1 MITPKG
7 VFLVTTQEF
16 RVRLR
21 TGRWRWLL
29 GAWVLLLL
37 IVMLGLDNSFS
48 ASYGYVDD
56 QSRRG
61 IPLFGTLMLF
71 VLGMVL
77 VISPTLT
84 SQTINGDR
92 ERGTLATLQVTRLRP
107 GEIAAGKLLAGW
119 AVGLVALALTLPF
132 TFWAMA
138 EGGVPI
144 GRVAA
149 VYGIAAL
156 LMGCVCAIS
165 LGYSAVL
172 ARSLTST
179 LLSYLTVGALAIGTL
194 IANVL
199 ATPLTSE
206 DVVAQT
212 PDGYSYTYPVTH
224 PEDVWW
230 LLAPNPFV
238 VLADAAPRVPP
249 ITRRNG
255 DVVYVDENDPLSLL
269 ANEVRS
275 LRVPRSSGIVDMS
288 ASGRDAG
295 PVWPWGLGFDI
306 LVGFGAIVV
315 ATNRLRTPTRRL
327 SRGVRIA

>member
-1 MITPKG
+1 MITPRG
-7 VFLVTTQEF
+7 VWLVTAQEF

-29 GAWVLLLL
+29 GAWVLLLA
-37 IVMLGLDNSFS
+37 IVTLGLDNSFS

-61 IPLFGTLMLF
+61 VPLFGSLMLF

-107 GEIAAGKLLAGW
+107 AEIALGKLLAGW

-132 TFWAMA
+132 TLWAMA
-138 EGGVPI
+138 EGGVGP

-156 LMGCVCAIS
+156 LMGCVCAMS
-165 LGYSAVL
+165 LGYSALL

-179 LLSYLTVGALAIGTL
+179 LLSYLTVGALTVGTL

-206 DVVAQT
+206 EVVALT

-238 VLADAAPRVPP
+238 VLADAAPRVAPV
-249 ITRRNG
+249 TRRNG
-255 DVVYVDENDPLSLL
+255 DLVYVDENDPLSLL

-275 LRVPRSSGIVDMS
+275 LRVPRRIEVAELPVTGPDP
-288 ASGRDAG
+288 G
-295 PVWPWGLGFDI
+295 PVWPWGLGFDV
-306 LVGFGAIVV
+306 LVGAGAIAI
-315 ATNRLRTPTRRL
+315 ATNRLRTPSRRL
-327 SRGVRIA
+327 GRGVRIA